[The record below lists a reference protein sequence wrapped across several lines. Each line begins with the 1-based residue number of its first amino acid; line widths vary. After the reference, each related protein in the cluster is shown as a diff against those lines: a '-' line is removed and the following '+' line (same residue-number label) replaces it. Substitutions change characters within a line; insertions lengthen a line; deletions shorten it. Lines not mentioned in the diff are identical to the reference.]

1 MRVLATIAFSF
12 AAGLF
17 LVLLLPWSGWYLWA
31 AAGLALA
38 ALGLYLWGRTQKRFR
53 RSRLILWPLAAS
65 LVYFTAYQAVV
76 QQPVLDLCGT
86 ETAFAGTVCTWPR
99 ETERGAAVTV
109 RLHGM
114 HGAKATYYGGEEL
127 LTLEPGQTLSGA
139 AWWQDAS
146 NIRGTELTQFTARGV
161 YALLYQRDEPEVGQ
175 GSAGK
180 LRWLPL
186 RAARAMQERAAAI
199 WDDQSVQGFL
209 IAYLEIQPF
218 IVTLA
223 GMFFAKGMTTIVNAT
238 QFNVENEAF
247 KALKETRIYVPGMG
261 SVNKLGAYVPA
272 YVEIGVVVALVVVA
286 VLFVVLRW
294 TRFGRS
300 VYAVGGN
307 SYSANMLAINV
318 KRTKFLAHLIC
329 GILAG
334 IGGFVYFLHVGSG
347 SPSHASGAEMNA
359 IAASIIGGTMLTGGV
374 GNIIGTF
381 FGVLSLST
389 IKNIVSSLGLDEAW
403 WTNITVAGMIC
414 LFLVIQSLVL
424 SRKNKDS

>member
-1 MRVLATIAFSF
+1 MRNKTNHTPLTRGSRLTDAKLLLIITICVFVVMYLCAV
-12 AAGLF
+12 LF
-17 LVLLLPWSGWYLWA
+17 LGSGFKKPQTFFNILNENAALLILSCGMSLVMITGGIDISVGTLTALVCMSCAVNLDFHGGTVLTAIL
-31 AAGLALA
+31 LAL
-38 ALGLYLWGRTQKRFR
+38 GIG
-53 RSRLILWPLAAS
+53 
-65 LVYFTAYQAVV
+65 
-76 QQPVLDLCGT
+76 
-86 ETAFAGTVCTWPR
+86 TAFG
-99 ETERGAAVTV
+99 
-109 RLHGM
+109 L
-114 HGAKATYYGGEEL
+114 
-127 LTLEPGQTLSGA
+127 
-139 AWWQDAS
+139 
-146 NIRGTELTQFTARGV
+146 
-161 YALLYQRDEPEVGQ
+161 
-175 GSAGK
+175 
-180 LRWLPL
+180 
-186 RAARAMQERAAAI
+186 
-199 WDDQSVQGFL
+199 VQGFL

-294 TRFGRS
+294 TKFGRS

-307 SYSANMLAINV
+307 SYS
-318 KRTKFLAHLIC
+318 
-329 GILAG
+329 
-334 IGGFVYFLHVGSG
+334 
-347 SPSHASGAEMNA
+347 
-359 IAASIIGGTMLTGGV
+359 IGGTMLTGGV

>member
-1 MRVLATIAFSF
+1 MRNKTNHTPLTRGSRLTDAKLLLIITICVFVVMYLCAV
-12 AAGLF
+12 LF
-17 LVLLLPWSGWYLWA
+17 LGSGFKKPQTFFNILNENAALLILSCGMSLVMITGGIDISVGTLTALVCMSCAVNLDFHGGTVLTAIL
-31 AAGLALA
+31 LAL
-38 ALGLYLWGRTQKRFR
+38 GIG
-53 RSRLILWPLAAS
+53 
-65 LVYFTAYQAVV
+65 
-76 QQPVLDLCGT
+76 
-86 ETAFAGTVCTWPR
+86 TAFG
-99 ETERGAAVTV
+99 
-109 RLHGM
+109 L
-114 HGAKATYYGGEEL
+114 
-127 LTLEPGQTLSGA
+127 
-139 AWWQDAS
+139 
-146 NIRGTELTQFTARGV
+146 
-161 YALLYQRDEPEVGQ
+161 
-175 GSAGK
+175 
-180 LRWLPL
+180 
-186 RAARAMQERAAAI
+186 
-199 WDDQSVQGFL
+199 VQGFL

-334 IGGFVYFLHVGSG
+334 IGGFVYFLHVFHVVR
-347 SPSHASGAEMNA
+347 PHAIFQTAFPGIVAAFYDRMLLVKQHCFDPCRAEFDAEKILFHTCHLKNPYFCGKGPDFELQGT
-359 IAASIIGGTMLTGGV
+359 SISYQLP
-374 GNIIGTF
+374 
-381 FGVLSLST
+381 
-389 IKNIVSSLGLDEAW
+389 
-403 WTNITVAGMIC
+403 
-414 LFLVIQSLVL
+414 
-424 SRKNKDS
+424 

>member
-1 MRVLATIAFSF
+1 MRNKTNHTPLTRGSRLADAKLLLIITICVF
-12 AAGLF
+12 AVMYVCAVLF
-17 LVLLLPWSGWYLWA
+17 LGSGFKKPQTFFNILNEN
-31 AAGLALA
+31 A
-38 ALGLYLWGRTQKRFR
+38 AL
-53 RSRLILWPLAAS
+53 LILSCGMS
-65 LVYFTAYQAVV
+65 LVMIT
-76 QQPVLDLCGT
+76 GGIG
-86 ETAFAGTVCTWPR
+86 TAFG
-99 ETERGAAVTV
+99 
-109 RLHGM
+109 L
-114 HGAKATYYGGEEL
+114 
-127 LTLEPGQTLSGA
+127 
-139 AWWQDAS
+139 
-146 NIRGTELTQFTARGV
+146 
-161 YALLYQRDEPEVGQ
+161 
-175 GSAGK
+175 
-180 LRWLPL
+180 
-186 RAARAMQERAAAI
+186 
-199 WDDQSVQGFL
+199 VQGFL

-238 QFNVENEAF
+238 QFNVENAAF

-294 TRFGRS
+294 TKFGRS

-359 IAASIIGGTMLTGGV
+359 IASSIIGGTMLTGGV
-374 GNIIGTF
+374 GNIIGTL

-403 WTNITVAGMIC
+403 WTNITVSAMIC

-424 SRKNKDS
+424 SRKNKDE